1 MSFTFTN
8 YAAIPTKPG
17 PLGDIIGNILSGY
30 TGVTQAKFLKPTLE
44 EELKKAKLYN
54 QYYAPN
60 IESEIGLRGAQA
72 GEAGAR
78 TGLLGEQTRAAHTEN
93 SWLPQKLQAAIAESQ
108 AKAQKAQMFQQM
120 FGGGQAIR
128 GNQGVQQNPMQM
140 FQGQGMPANPDE
152 SNQMQNNQMSAQNQP
167 SLIQQAAQPIPE
179 SEVNQNRIPGMD
191 YSKAAA
197 AMQYFGLGKPHI
209 VDANGKFMAITPFG
223 NFETGAA
230 GLSARD
236 KELSKKD
243 AQKISGL
250 EDQVL
255 SGSQK
260 QETFNDL
267 NKDLGSNLFESM
279 RQNPLL
285 GAHELGWWAK
295 LGTKEQQ
302 EMIGRV
308 RSNMGNIIKDA
319 ARDFKGQFRVGE
331 QGLLNSM
338 KPNENDSL
346 SVMKGK
352 SEALT
357 YMNQILTMRAEMEA
371 SLMRQNNISALQA
384 RIAVNKAIDPQKI
397 KDEVHT
403 ILHPASSSES
413 KITIR
418 NKNTGKT
425 ESVTREEARK
435 RGVDV

>member
-1 MSFTFTN
+1 MTFSLWSPPSLTP
-8 YAAIPTKPG
+8 AQSGAMP
-17 PLGDIIGNILSGY
+17 DIIGNILRGY
-30 TGVTQAKFLKPTLE
+30 TGVTNARYLKPTLE
-44 EELKKAKLYN
+44 EQLKKAKLYN
-54 QYYAPN
+54 QYYGPN
-60 IESEIGLRGAQA
+60 IESEMGLRNTQT

-78 TGLLGEQTRAAHTEN
+78 TGLIGEQTRGAHTEN
-93 SWLPQKLQAAIAESQ
+93 EWLPQKLQAAIAESQ

-120 FGGGQAIR
+120 FGGGQAIQ
-128 GNQGVQQNPMQM
+128 GNQQNPSGMS
-140 FQGQGMPANPDE
+140 QGQGAFPNPGE
-152 SNQMQNNQMSAQNQP
+152 SNQMPSGQFSENQS
-167 SLIQQAAQPIPE
+167 SLTQQAAQPIPE

-223 NFETGAA
+223 NFDTGAA

-236 KELSKKD
+236 KTLAKKD
-243 AQKISGL
+243 AEKISTL

-267 NKDLGSNLFESM
+267 NKDLSSPEFEAM
-279 RQNPLL
+279 RQNPIL
-285 GAHELGWWAK
+285 GAHELGWYAK
-295 LGTKEQQ
+295 FGTKAQQ

-319 ARDFKGQFRVGE
+319 ARDFRGQFRVGE

-338 KPNENDSL
+338 KPSEGDSIN
-346 SVMKGK
+346 VMKGK

-371 SLMRQNNISALQA
+371 SLMRQNNMSALQA

-397 KDEVHT
+397 KEEVHT
-403 ILHPASSSES
+403 ILHPATSH
-413 KITIR
+413 KITP
-418 NKNTGKT
+418 
-425 ESVTREEARK
+425 EEARAELQRRK
-435 RGVDV
+435 ASGG

>member
-1 MSFTFTN
+1 MTFSLWSPPSLTP
-8 YAAIPTKPG
+8 AQSGAMP
-17 PLGDIIGNILSGY
+17 DIIGNLLRGY
-30 TGVTQAKFLKPTLE
+30 TGVTNARYLKPNLQAQLE
-44 EELKKAKLYN
+44 KAKLFN
-54 QYYAPN
+54 QFYGPN
-60 IESEIGLRGAQA
+60 MESQIGLRGAQT
-72 GEAGAR
+72 GEANAR
-78 TGLLGEQTRAAHTEN
+78 TGLIGEQTRGAHTEN
-93 SWLPQKLQAAIAESQ
+93 EWLPQKLQAAIAESQ
-108 AKAQKAQMFQQM
+108 AKAQKAQIFQQM
-120 FGGGQAIR
+120 FGGGQAIN
-128 GNQGVQQNPMQM
+128 GNQGNQQNPMAQSIN
-140 FQGQGMPANPDE
+140 PSPDE
-152 SNQMQNNQMSAQNQP
+152 SSSMQSGGQSNIQSP
-167 SLIQQAAQPIPE
+167 IQQAAQPIQEEAP
-179 SEVNQNRIPGMD
+179 QPNRIPGMD

-236 KELSKKD
+236 KELAKKD

-267 NKDLGSNLFESM
+267 NKDLGSPEFEAM
-279 RQNPLL
+279 RKNPIL
-285 GAHELGWWAK
+285 GAHELGWYAK
-295 LGTKEQQ
+295 FGTKDQQ
-302 EMIGRV
+302 QMIGRV

-338 KPNENDSL
+338 KPSESDSID
-346 SVMKGK
+346 VMKGK

-384 RIAVNKAIDPQKI
+384 RIAVNKAMDPQKI
-397 KDEVHT
+397 KEDVHT
-403 ILHPASSSES
+403 ILHPATS
-413 KITIR
+413 
-418 NKNTGKT
+418 NKLTP
-425 ESVTREEARK
+425 EEARAELQRR
-435 RGVDV
+435 RGTRG